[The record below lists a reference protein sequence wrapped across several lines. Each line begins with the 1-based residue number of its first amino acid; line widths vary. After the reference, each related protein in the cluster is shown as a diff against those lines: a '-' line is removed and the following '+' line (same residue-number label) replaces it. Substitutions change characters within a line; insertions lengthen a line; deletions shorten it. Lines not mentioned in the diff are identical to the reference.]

1 MVTYY
6 FSVKNDVDILDP
18 AIYWEGAKDT
28 IEKIIAANKQEEFV
42 DLIVNAIF
50 PDGTP
55 TMTALND
62 VLWFDS
68 EFIFDQLGLDEEG
81 NPLGEEDEEDS
92 EEDD

>member
-18 AIYWEGAKDT
+18 AIYWAGAKDT

-42 DLIVNAIF
+42 ALLEDLF
-50 PDGTP
+50 CDKTP
-55 TMTALND
+55 TRTELND
-62 VLWFDS
+62 FLWFDS
-68 EFIFDQLGLDEEG
+68 EFIFDQLGLDEDG
-81 NPLGEEDEEDS
+81 NLADDDEEEDS